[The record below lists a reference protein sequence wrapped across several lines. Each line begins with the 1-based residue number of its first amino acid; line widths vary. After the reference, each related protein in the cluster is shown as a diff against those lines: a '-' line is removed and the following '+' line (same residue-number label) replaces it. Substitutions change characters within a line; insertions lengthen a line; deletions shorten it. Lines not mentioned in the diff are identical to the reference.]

1 MQKSFDVFLNNIFN
15 NPQTLW
21 ANIIFGILLVMLG
34 SYYIYKNRSKG
45 KKIAGLFYLVIGS
58 LAIITNI
65 TQLFYPLF

>member
-1 MQKSFDVFLNNIFN
+1 MQQSFDALLNNIFN

-34 SYYIYKNRSKG
+34 NYYIYKNRSKG
-45 KKIAGLFYLVIGS
+45 KKTAGLFCLVIGS

-65 TQLFYPLF
+65 TQLFFPLF